1 MKSQEEW
8 ARELAGEVAVPYMP
22 HANYLL
28 PLILGRAEVATL
40 LICPRLSAL
49 QQLAVRTLYAT
60 GLREEELVALGP
72 DCQSDQG
79 LQILGARPRRVCLDE
94 ETARALS
101 QLSGPSLFSTTV
113 DELRDWLLEAARWA
127 GVLERFEGAG
137 RPLLPKALRHAY
149 ASHCLEN
156 GMDLLTLFYQ
166 LGHEFVDT
174 TEMYVLTGVALRG
187 ASYARSHPLM
197 AGQKGYAGWSQ
208 PELMVREMGEP
219 GDEEE
224 DEDRGLR
231 YARLTLEDM
240 ELMLA
245 SGRTDLHRLIV
256 RVLYATGIRL
266 AELLGLRYLD
276 LDSQECRLFVRQG
289 KGHKDRYCLL
299 DPKTVDML
307 LAWRGD
313 GGLSEV
319 IFPLPRPS
327 VQKVLTSLAKRT
339 GLSAKYAAL
348 GEKLTPHSMRHTFA
362 THCYNGGIDL
372 FSLKTLLGHAYLH
385 TTLAYL
391 ACPPERRQQVY
402 DNSHPLAG
410 GGSAA

>member
-8 ARELAGEVAVPYMP
+8 ARELAGEVAVPYLP

-28 PLILGRAEVATL
+28 PLILWRAEVATL

-49 QQLAVRTLYAT
+49 QQLALRTLYAT

-113 DELRDWLLEAARWA
+113 DELRDWLLEAAGWA

-137 RPLLPKALRHAY
+137 RPLLPRALRHAY

-187 ASYARSHPLM
+187 ASYACSHPLM

-208 PELMVREMGEP
+208 PEGMVREVGEP

-240 ELMLA
+240 ALMLA

-256 RVLYATGIRL
+256 RVLYASGIRL

-299 DPKTVDML
+299 DPKTVDMMV
-307 LAWRGD
+307 AWQGSKS
-313 GGLSEV
+313 LSEV
-319 IFPLPRPS
+319 IFPMPRPS
-327 VQKVLTSLAKRT
+327 VQKVLTSLAART
-339 GLSAKYAAL
+339 GLSVKYAAL

-402 DNSHPLAG
+402 EHTHPLAR
-410 GGSAA
+410 GGSAT